1 MRIEFVTDK
10 RGYSLELERDLFGDV
25 VLRRRWYSLRS
36 RRHGGKQQVFPD
48 EMSAIKVL
56 EEVERTRLRRGYRRV
71 GAQGC

>member
-10 RGYSLELERDLFGDV
+10 RGYSLELERDLVGDV

-36 RRHGGKQQVFPD
+36 RRHGGQQQVFPD

-71 GAQGC
+71 GAQ

>member
-1 MRIEFVTDK
+1 
-10 RGYSLELERDLFGDV
+10 V

-71 GAQGC
+71 GAQ